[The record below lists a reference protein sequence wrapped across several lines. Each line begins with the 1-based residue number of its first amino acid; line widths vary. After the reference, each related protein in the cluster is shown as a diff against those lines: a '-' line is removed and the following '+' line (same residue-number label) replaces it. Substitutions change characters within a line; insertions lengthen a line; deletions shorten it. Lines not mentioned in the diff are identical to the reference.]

1 MKALFETI
9 MVLAFWFVGSSASA
23 YAQSTSK
30 IFLNDA
36 DRARYNENVVGLVT
50 GSPGGKYMP
59 LGADMARVFDE
70 RGRRGL
76 RIVVSVGY
84 GSVQNIDDL
93 LNLKGIDLAIVQ
105 ADVLDA
111 FRRDPSTYEQL
122 RRKMRYLTRL
132 HREEIHI
139 LARGRVPNL
148 AALDR
153 KRISVGL
160 PGSGTRITARLLFE
174 RIGIKPIES
183 ETGPDEARAQLIAGE
198 IDAMVFVVGRGAA
211 QFKSISGA
219 QSMEAHL
226 NFVPFGSGEADAA
239 PYEASVLSSED
250 YPSLIAPGSSVAVG
264 AVPSVLAVFA
274 WEPNQPRY
282 KPVRQFAEH
291 LFGRIG
297 DLVRRP
303 GTERGLWCQVDL
315 AAPVAGWERF
325 SVATEWLAR
334 NRERPTRVC
343 DETADRDRACYEA
356 FLRDPAPGIRIEDP
370 TSPVAATLYASWRK
384 GHAECPP
391 SLLP

>member
-1 MKALFETI
+1 MVWVKSGGISSLFGVPMKALFETI

-198 IDAMVFVVGRGAA
+198 IDAWC
-211 QFKSISGA
+211 
-219 QSMEAHL
+219 L
-226 NFVPFGSGEADAA
+226 W
-239 PYEASVLSSED
+239 
-250 YPSLIAPGSSVAVG
+250 SVAVPLNSK
-264 AVPSVLAVFA
+264 ASAAHRA
-274 WEPNQPRY
+274 WRPTSISS
-282 KPVRQFAEH
+282 
-291 LFGRIG
+291 LSGR
-297 DLVRRP
+297 
-303 GTERGLWCQVDL
+303 
-315 AAPVAGWERF
+315 A
-325 SVATEWLAR
+325 
-334 NRERPTRVC
+334 RPTR
-343 DETADRDRACYEA
+343 R
-356 FLRDPAPGIRIEDP
+356 P
-370 TSPVAATLYASWRK
+370 TKPR
-384 GHAECPP
+384 CFPP
-391 SLLP
+391 RTIPR